1 MNKKILISLT
11 VIGVIVAIAIG
22 GTIAYFND
30 TETSTGN
37 IFVAGSIDLVIFLL
51 QEVLI

>member
-1 MNKKILISLT
+1 MKKTTLSL
-11 VIGVIVAIAIG
+11 VIIGVVATIAIG

-37 IFVAGSIDLVIFLL
+37 IFVAGSIDLKVDK
-51 QEVLI
+51 